1 MGITNHLICLLKNLY
16 TSQEATV
23 RTLNETTGS
32 GVRENDKGVYCHP
45 VYLTYMQSTQAK
57 CQAGWA
63 TSWNENWQE
72 KYQQPQICGWYHSNG
87 RKQRRI
93 KESFEEG
100 DGGE

>member
-1 MGITNHLICLLKNLY
+1 MANVHWLIEKAKKFQKIIYFCFIDYTKAFDCVDHNELWKTLKEMGITNHLICLLKNLY

-57 CQAGWA
+57 CQAG
-63 TSWNENWQE
+63 
-72 KYQQPQICGWYHSNG
+72 
-87 RKQRRI
+87 
-93 KESFEEG
+93 
-100 DGGE
+100 